1 LTEENDSKVI
11 QGPWP
16 KSGRKVKVPDDGMM
30 QLQDDIAFAEEL
42 NQTVIV
48 QMIHTM
54 GENGIHVTEESFI
67 KDIGF
72 IIEVTK
78 GVIYRSMG
86 IPYPTQKLLEVFV
99 NTELDAD
106 KSLRSEVDLEQLNK
120 FLKMCKEEEYD
131 E

>member
-1 LTEENDSKVI
+1 MTEENDSKVI

-99 NTELDAD
+99 NTEIDAD

-120 FLKMCKEEEYD
+120 FLEMCEKEKTD
-131 E
+131 D

>member
-99 NTELDAD
+99 NTEIDAD

>member
-1 LTEENDSKVI
+1 MTEENDSKVI

-120 FLKMCKEEEYD
+120 FLEMCEKEKTD
-131 E
+131 D

>member
-1 LTEENDSKVI
+1 MTEENDSKVI

-42 NQTVIV
+42 NQTVI
-48 QMIHTM
+48 
-54 GENGIHVTEESFI
+54 

-72 IIEVTK
+72 IIEVIK

-120 FLKMCKEEEYD
+120 FLEMCEKEKTD
-131 E
+131 D

>member
-1 LTEENDSKVI
+1 MTEENDPKVI

-48 QMIHTM
+48 QMNHTM

-120 FLKMCKEEEYD
+120 FLEMCEKEKTD
-131 E
+131 D

>member
-106 KSLRSEVDLEQLNK
+106 KSLRSEVDLEQFK
-120 FLKMCKEEEYD
+120 
-131 E
+131 

>member
-1 LTEENDSKVI
+1 
-11 QGPWP
+11 
-16 KSGRKVKVPDDGMM
+16 
-30 QLQDDIAFAEEL
+30 
-42 NQTVIV
+42 
-48 QMIHTM
+48 
-54 GENGIHVTEESFI
+54 
-67 KDIGF
+67 
-72 IIEVTK
+72 
-78 GVIYRSMG
+78 MG

>member
-1 LTEENDSKVI
+1 MTEENDPKVI

-54 GENGIHVTEESFI
+54 GDNGIPVTEESFI

>member
-1 LTEENDSKVI
+1 MTEENDPKVI

-16 KSGRKVKVPDDGMM
+16 KSGSKVKVPDDGMM

-99 NTELDAD
+99 NTEIDAD

>member
-1 LTEENDSKVI
+1 MTEENDSKVI

-72 IIEVTK
+72 IIEVIK

>member
-1 LTEENDSKVI
+1 MTEENDSKVI

-67 KDIGF
+67 KDIRF

>member
-1 LTEENDSKVI
+1 MTEENDPKVI

-120 FLKMCKEEEYD
+120 FLEMCEKEKTD
-131 E
+131 D

>member
-1 LTEENDSKVI
+1 MTEENDPKVI

-16 KSGRKVKVPDDGMM
+16 KSGRKVKIPDDGMM

-54 GENGIHVTEESFI
+54 GENGIPVAAESFI

-99 NTELDAD
+99 NTQIDAD
-106 KSLRSEVDLEQLNK
+106 KSLRSEIDLEQLDK
-120 FLKMCKEEEYD
+120 FLEMCKFFEKYQ
-131 E
+131 

>member
-1 LTEENDSKVI
+1 MTEENDSKVI

-72 IIEVTK
+72 IIEVIK

-120 FLKMCKEEEYD
+120 FLEMCEKEKTD
-131 E
+131 D